1 MKMSDEDMPVIKS
14 ILTNNPINIGIRN
27 GGILTGYDSVSKV
40 SYDPVITVPR
50 RAQIP
55 TNDLANRIL
64 NDVKVELVYNNSLH
78 YVKIRA
84 SVVLDRPAPVSTSNQ
99 TGSGSSGTTGV

>member
-1 MKMSDEDMPVIKS
+1 V
-14 ILTNNPINIGIRN
+14 N
-27 GGILTGYDSVSKV
+27 KV
-40 SYDPVITVPR
+40 SYDPVITIPR
-50 RAQIP
+50 RAEIP

-84 SVVLDRPAPVSTSNQ
+84 SVLLDRPATSSTNAQ
-99 TGSGSSGTTGV
+99 TQFGTGV